1 MYLQKSPN
9 MMRKRNIEYQEIF
22 IKGIFE
28 NIFNIKE
35 INNIN
40 FFSINTYI
48 DYDEN
53 KENQEK
59 VDIILNH
66 IKENADKLN

>member
-1 MYLQKSPN
+1 
-9 MMRKRNIEYQEIF
+9 MRCIYKKVQIWWEKEILNIKKFLY
-22 IKGIFE
+22 
-28 NIFNIKE
+28 NIKE